1 MTTVS
6 YGNDPSCESRFGVG
20 VLRGSDRLARE
31 DEERREYLARAAF
44 AVREPEPEPVRQ
56 RAYVGREGSRKLDP
70 RMVREVR
77 AALAA
82 GTPLREIA
90 AWSGL
95 SRPALANIRD
105 GKTYRE
111 VG

>member
-1 MTTVS
+1 MSLSSDSPS
-6 YGNDPSCESRFGVG
+6 YSAAWSLAEARF
-20 VLRGSDRLARE
+20 AAE
-31 DEERREYLARAAF
+31 DAARREYLARAAF
-44 AVREPEPEPVRQ
+44 ASEPPEPEPVRQ
-56 RAYVGREGSRKLDP
+56 RAYVGREGSRKLSP
-70 RMVREVR
+70 QTVREVR

-95 SRPALANIRD
+95 SRPALANLRD

-111 VG
+111 AA

>member
-1 MTTVS
+1 MTPYSVS
-6 YGNDPSCESRFGVG
+6 TDGPSYEAAWGWIT
-20 VLRGSDRLARE
+20 DRLAAE
-31 DEERREYLARAAF
+31 DAARREYLARAAF
-44 AVREPEPEPVRQ
+44 TVKDPDPEPVRQ

-70 RMVREVR
+70 HTVREVR

-95 SRPALANIRD
+95 SRPALANLRD

-111 VG
+111 VA